1 MIPERYLSFLTSLP
15 ERDRYRPTDL
25 LVPDLQIASDRNE
38 KVVVYYAPIEWRN
51 PGATL
56 AIVGVTPGFTQMEI
70 AIRVVR
76 RELLA
81 GVDAD
86 TACRRGKYAASFAG
100 PMRQNLIQMLD
111 GLQLPVL
118 LGCASEALFTV
129 SSDLLHTT
137 SVVRFPAFVEGN
149 NYTGSR
155 PRLSR
160 SAFLM
165 KYVRE
170 GLAPRVGQSEASRFF
185 AARQGR

>member
-1 MIPERYLSFLTSLP
+1 LSFLTSLP
-15 ERDRYRPTDL
+15 ERDRYQPTDL
-25 LVPDLQIASDRNE
+25 LVPDLRIESDQDE
-38 KVVVYYAPIEWRN
+38 KIVVYYAPIEWQN

-56 AIVGVTPGFTQMEI
+56 AIVGVTPGFSQMEI

-81 GVDAD
+81 GVDLD
-86 TACRRGKYAASFAG
+86 TACKRGKYAASFAG
-100 PMRQNLIQMLD
+100 PMRQNLVHMLD
-111 GLQLPVL
+111 DLQLPEL
-118 LGCASEALFTV
+118 LGCTSEALFTA

-137 SVVRFPAFVEGN
+137 SVVRFPAFVEGQ

-165 KYVRE
+165 KMFAR
-170 GLAPRVGQSEASRFF
+170 GLPPSWSV
-185 AARQGR
+185 